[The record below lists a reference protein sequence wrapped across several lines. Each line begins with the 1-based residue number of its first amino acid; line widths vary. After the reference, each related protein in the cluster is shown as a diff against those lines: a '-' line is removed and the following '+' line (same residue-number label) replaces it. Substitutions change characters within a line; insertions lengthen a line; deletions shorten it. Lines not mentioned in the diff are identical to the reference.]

1 MPPDHDVT
9 HRDLWVKLTELSGK
23 LDTMAAIMIER
34 KEELSSLREDVSEL
48 YRRQGRTDN
57 RLAQVVVLGLLLWGL
72 LPIAA
77 TIWAARIAA
86 PQVEIREEVE
96 R

>member
-1 MPPDHDVT
+1 VT
-9 HRDLWVKLTELSGK
+9 
-23 LDTMAAIMIER
+23 
-34 KEELSSLREDVSEL
+34 EL

-57 RLAQVVVLGLLLWGL
+57 RLAQIAILGLVLTLL
-72 LPIAA
+72 LPAAA
-77 TIWAARIAA
+77 TLWAAKIAA